1 MNHRLEEPHRT
12 EREGAL
18 KRFLQSGAPFLQS
31 ACSHHALQGKASSPP
46 RAALFPPGRDS
57 PGVLELARAA
67 GRRSE
72 RQRQPLSQSADMAR
86 PGRAVR
92 RCRGAARRLAAGSF
106 HSALRCAF
114 LSLDQVVLSTLL
126 PDSVLTGREPVFQGV
141 THL

>member
-1 MNHRLEEPHRT
+1 MNHPLEEPHRT
-12 EREGAL
+12 ELEGAL
-18 KRFLQSGAPFLQS
+18 KRFLQSGAPS
-31 ACSHHALQGKASSPP
+31 CKV
-46 RAALFPPGRDS
+46 RAAITLCRARPVPRPGLRFPPGRDS

-72 RQRQPLSQSADMAR
+72 RQRQPLSQSAGMAR
-86 PGRAVR
+86 PGRTVR
-92 RCRGAARRLAAGSF
+92 RCRGAARRLSAGSF

-126 PDSVLTGREPVFQGV
+126 PDSVLTGREPVFRGV